1 MQSAATAPLMEPRK
15 VLKEF
20 FGFDGFKGNQEA
32 VVNSILAG
40 EDCFVIMR
48 RDESRLYGAC
58 FDSDY

>member
-1 MQSAATAPLMEPRK
+1 MQSAAVAPKLEPKK

-40 EDCFVIMR
+40 EDCFVISLR
-48 RDESRLYGAC
+48 VLANRCVISFLR
-58 FDSDY
+58 